1 MPSLKERFEAFV
13 PTLEGFESIDY
24 LLMGND
30 YAGKQRADYLL
41 NGRTI
46 IIEQKS
52 LEQNPTDK
60 PQKFVERLAN
70 EQRLPDIRPSLN
82 QSDFRQNGRDENC
95 WRTRVALG
103 C

>member
-13 PTLEGFESIDY
+13 QTLEGFESIDY

-70 EQRLPDIRPSLN
+70 EQGFLIYGQVSTNLI
-82 QSDFRQNGRDENC
+82 FGRMGL
-95 WRTRVALG
+95 TRIAG
-103 C
+103 APGSH